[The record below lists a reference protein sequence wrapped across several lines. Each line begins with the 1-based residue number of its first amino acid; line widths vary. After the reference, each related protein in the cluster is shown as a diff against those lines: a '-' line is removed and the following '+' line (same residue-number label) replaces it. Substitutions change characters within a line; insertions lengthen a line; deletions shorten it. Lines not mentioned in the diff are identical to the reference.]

1 MQPLWLSAMQPAL
14 TAVSIS
20 VGTSA
25 KPAVS
30 AVLCCRPAVP
40 RRIDI
45 PGTIS
50 TLQLQPLVLGLRTL
64 GVDPARV
71 FGRVGLSLELI
82 ADSSARV
89 SSGIEFAV
97 WDTLQEVCDDPC
109 IGVRIADV
117 VQPGALGAYEY
128 LLRNST
134 TLRAAIEL
142 ANRYERVVDDLSRVQ
157 LIEDDRTA
165 AVRLWRVGD
174 YPFPPHGIECVFTVI
189 VRLAGESF
197 RGHDIKPIEVRFV
210 HPLTGA
216 LEERVR
222 RMGCPVKFEQ
232 PFNEIVFDPA
242 VLDRPIVS
250 ADPRLGEVLEEH
262 LRGVMAALPTEE
274 PFMQRA
280 RTSLAE
286 LLAAGTA
293 SLETLASALHLSERT
308 LRRRLDE
315 HGTSYKQLLDEL
327 RKELARYYVGR
338 TDQSL
343 EQVAA
348 RLGFTEPSTFYRA
361 FKRWEGTTPAAYRA
375 RK

>member
-1 MQPLWLSAMQPAL
+1 VARPL
-14 TAVSIS
+14 
-20 VGTSA
+20 
-25 KPAVS
+25 
-30 AVLCCRPAVP
+30 
-40 RRIDI
+40 DI

-50 TLQLQPLVLGLRTL
+50 TLQLQPLVRGLETL
-64 GVDPARV
+64 GIDPARV
-71 FGRVGLSLELI
+71 FGRVGISLTLI
-82 ADSSARV
+82 ADSSARIN
-89 SSGIEFAV
+89 SGIEFDV
-97 WDTLQEVCDDPC
+97 WDALQEVCEDPC
-109 IGVRIADV
+109 IGVRMADV

-134 TLRAAIEL
+134 TLRAAVEL
-142 ANRYERVVDDLSRVQ
+142 ANRYERVVDDLSRVL
-157 LIEDDRTA
+157 LIEDGATA
-165 AVRLWRVGD
+165 AMRLWRVGD
-174 YPFPPHGIECVFTVI
+174 YPFPPQGIECVFCVI
-189 VRLAGESF
+189 VRLAVEAFQG
-197 RGHDIKPIEVRFV
+197 RDIVPLEVRFA

-222 RMGCPVKFEQ
+222 RFRCPVLFDQ
-232 PFNEIVFDPA
+232 PFNEIVFEA
-242 VLDRPIVS
+242 SVLDLPIS
-250 ADPRLGEVLEEH
+250 NADARLGEVLEEH
-262 LRGVMAALPTEE
+262 LRQVMASLPEGD
-274 PFMQRA
+274 PLIQRA
-280 RTSLAE
+280 RTTLAE
-286 LLAAGTA
+286 LLAAGSA

-327 RKELARYYVGR
+327 RKELALYYVGR